1 MNKIKIS
8 VLIVIGILIISCNKK
23 SKEETTVI
31 SKDVKETFQKYAH
44 ETKGVLGKNLMNAI
58 NTQGTEKAIE
68 FCSTKAIVLTDSMGT
83 AFNVTLKRVSD
94 KPRNPLN
101 MANNNETAFINE
113 LKEKISKGEKMTP
126 MLLRQSFEEL
136 GTTYIK
142 IGQFIASTPS
152 IYPREYVTVFQGC
165 LDQTTPMP
173 YSYIEGVLRK
183 ELEKDGQTLEDIF
196 QNHQGSSSLF
206 CFL

>member
-1 MNKIKIS
+1 MDKIKVS
-8 VLIVIGILIISCNKK
+8 VLIVFGILIISCNKK

-31 SKDVKETFQKYAH
+31 SEESKETFQKYAV

-101 MANNNETAFINE
+101 MATENETDFINE
-113 LKEKISKGEKMTP
+113 LKEKISKDEKMTP
-126 MLLRQSFEEL
+126 KFTESESKITGYFPIETNAMCLQCHGSKDLD
-136 GTTYIK
+136 IK
-142 IGQFIASTPS
+142 PNVLKKIVQL
-152 IYPREYVTVFQGC
+152 YPKDQATGYKENEIRGIFVVT
-165 LDQTTPMP
+165 
-173 YSYIEGVLRK
+173 
-183 ELEKDGQTLEDIF
+183 
-196 QNHQGSSSLF
+196 QNK
-206 CFL
+206 

>member
-1 MNKIKIS
+1 MNKIKVSIFIA
-8 VLIVIGILIISCNKK
+8 LGFLMISCNKK

-31 SKDVKETFQKYAH
+31 SEESKEILQKYAV

-83 AFNVTLKRVSD
+83 AFNATLKRVSD

-101 MANNNETAFINE
+101 KATQNETDFINE

-126 MLLRQSFEEL
+126 KFTE
-136 GTTYIK
+136 
-142 IGQFIASTPS
+142 F
-152 IYPREYVTVFQGC
+152 YVQ
-165 LDQTTPMP
+165 
-173 YSYIEGVLRK
+173 I
-183 ELEKDGQTLEDIF
+183 I
-196 QNHQGSSSLF
+196 
-206 CFL
+206 